1 MRLLSGRRKD
11 EVVQGFSTDLPKF
24 HRFLVV
30 DCQLTAM
37 VVVLPARSDI
47 ERMSERFHM
56 DGLVIQS
63 KDHGQRRH
71 DGMRVS
77 THHLELAWII
87 VVKGEFALLGRQWGI
102 LVGVFHVLTHHIT
115 QVFEHAGQKAGGS
128 FLNPV
133 NVCHSRYYTYG
144 QED

>member
-11 EVVQGFSTDLPKF
+11 EIVQGFSTDLPEF
-24 HRFLVV
+24 HWFLVV

-37 VVVLPARSDI
+37 VVVMPMRRDI
-47 ERMSERFHM
+47 ERMTVRFHT
-56 DGLVIQS
+56 DSLEIQS
-63 KDHGQRRH
+63 KGHGQHRH
-71 DGMRVS
+71 DGMRVP

-87 VVKGEFALLGRQWGI
+87 VVKGELALFGCQWGI

-115 QVFEHAGQKAGGS
+115 QVFEHIGQKAEGP

-133 NVCHSRYYTYG
+133 NVCHGRYYT
-144 QED
+144 